1 MDSWPRLRV
10 LAHLHFLPR
19 LKRKGHGLS
28 AEKWPRDWSQNMGL
42 GCEAGGRGG
51 AGSRVGGVLAG
62 REAGL
67 MLLVLSQALDTGTVG
82 TSSVSLPDL
91 QSVLDCVLSRAHS
104 SCLLPAYFR
113 LSPQNLT
120 LGLRRTWS
128 HLLVLLQ
135 GGR

>member
-1 MDSWPRLRV
+1 MRV

-19 LKRKGHGLS
+19 PKRWGHSLS

-67 MLLVLSQALDTGTVG
+67 MSLVLFQVLDSGTVG

-104 SCLLPAYFR
+104 SCLLPAYFH

-120 LGLRRTWS
+120 FGLRCTWS

-135 GGR
+135 GGC

>member
-1 MDSWPRLRV
+1 MRV

>member
-10 LAHLHFLPR
+10 LAHLHFFPR

>member
-1 MDSWPRLRV
+1 MRV

-28 AEKWPRDWSQNMGL
+28 AEKWPRDGSQNMGL